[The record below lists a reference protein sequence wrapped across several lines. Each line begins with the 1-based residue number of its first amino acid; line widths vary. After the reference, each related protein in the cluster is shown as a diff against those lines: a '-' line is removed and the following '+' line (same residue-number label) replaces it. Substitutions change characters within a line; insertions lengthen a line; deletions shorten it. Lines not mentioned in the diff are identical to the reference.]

1 MEQWG
6 RKMVLIFQNEDEA
19 QRFNYQE
26 FSAML
31 PSTVVWGTDVD
42 GRICQEVREQ
52 MKLTSPSLPIF
63 LVCDT
68 FNRVVFCQ
76 QGYTINLGEQLMKI
90 IRKL

>member
-1 MEQWG
+1 ML
-6 RKMVLIFQNEDEA
+6 LIFENADDA

-26 FSAML
+26 FNQL
-31 PSTVVWGTDVD
+31 PSTVVWGTDIE
-42 GRICQEVREQ
+42 GRISQEVREQ

-68 FNRVVFCQ
+68 FNRVVFVQ
-76 QGYTINLGEQLMKI
+76 QGYTINLGEQLMKV